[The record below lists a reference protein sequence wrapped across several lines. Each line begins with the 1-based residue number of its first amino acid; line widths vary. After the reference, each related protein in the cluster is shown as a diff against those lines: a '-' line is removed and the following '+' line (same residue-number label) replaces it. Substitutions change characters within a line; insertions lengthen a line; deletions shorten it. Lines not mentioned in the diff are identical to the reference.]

1 MSWPACIFMDPSID
15 TGAQTTLPE
24 MHWGPLSSSHA
35 GLLELWH
42 ISQDR
47 EHVSA
52 VVQMRPQQ
60 CSPPQVIICMNTLL
74 QPDSLACS
82 KQSFLWH
89 WKVVFELSS
98 QHRKKNKY
106 LKNSS
111 GTDVHFP
118 LAPRVQTTTQPE
130 CKYTL
135 PPTLPPLIVYSPI
148 LITLTLFSPPWIFFF
163 WLLSLTHTLLSFLFL
178 TLFYLILL
186 FSFPSCSSL
195 SLSLGNEE
203 VSSLFKAQKPTAIS
217 LVGWWC
223 KPWHKQLIW
232 ENIYLQLL
240 NWIYYNIQ
248 RISVSSILPVGYCLS
263 KLLYRF

>member
-15 TGAQTTLPE
+15 TGAQITLPE
-24 MHWGPLSSSHA
+24 MHWGPLSSSHE

-98 QHRKKNKY
+98 QHGKKNKF

-130 CKYTL
+130 CKHTL
-135 PPTLPPLIVYSPI
+135 PPTLSPLIVYSPI
-148 LITLTLFSPPWIFFF
+148 LITLTFFSRPWIFFF
-163 WLLSLTHTLLSFLFL
+163 LTPQSDTHPVVFSVPHLVLLNPPLFISFV
-178 TLFYLILL
+178 
-186 FSFPSCSSL
+186 SFPIP
-195 SLSLGNEE
+195 
-203 VSSLFKAQKPTAIS
+203 VS
-217 LVGWWC
+217 
-223 KPWHKQLIW
+223 W
-232 ENIYLQLL
+232 EWRGEQPLQGTEAHSYFTCGMMVQALT
-240 NWIYYNIQ
+240 
-248 RISVSSILPVGYCLS
+248 
-263 KLLYRF
+263 